1 MRGLAPGEPQGKEG
15 RVKPLFLPLLV
26 TGYLGCVSCEP
37 ARTPEPIPVTDTR
50 PVGEGLKV
58 IGFCFLG
65 AMVVLT
71 VGRCFR

>member
-1 MRGLAPGEPQGKEG
+1 MKSL
-15 RVKPLFLPLLV
+15 LPLL
-26 TGYLGCVSCEP
+26 LIAFFSCVSCEP
-37 ARTPEPIPVTDTR
+37 AKEPAPIPVTDTR
-50 PVGEGLKV
+50 PLGEGLKV

>member
-1 MRGLAPGEPQGKEG
+1 MRGVAPGYDHGKEG
-15 RVKPLFLPLLV
+15 RMKSVFPPLLLA
-26 TGYLGCVSCEP
+26 GFLGCLSCEP
-37 ARTPEPIPVTDTR
+37 ANEPAPIPVTDTR

>member
-1 MRGLAPGEPQGKEG
+1 MKNLLLPMFTAG
-15 RVKPLFLPLLV
+15 FL
-26 TGYLGCVSCEP
+26 SCASCSP
-37 ARTPEPIPVTDTR
+37 ANSNPVYYTDTA
-50 PVGEGLKV
+50 PVGDGLKV

>member
-1 MRGLAPGEPQGKEG
+1 M
-15 RVKPLFLPLLV
+15 KPVLLPLLLIAF
-26 TGYLGCVSCEP
+26 LGCVSCEP
-37 ARTPEPIPVTDTR
+37 SRPPPPVRVTDTG

>member
-1 MRGLAPGEPQGKEG
+1 MN
-15 RVKPLFLPLLV
+15 PLLLPLLLIAF
-26 TGYLGCVSCEP
+26 LGCTSCGSSVAP
-37 ARTPEPIPVTDTR
+37 APIPVIDIG